1 MKLCGSRG
9 FAGPTAC
16 ILERCHSGPHEYGD
30 FAQTMAEEQRKDAER
45 YRWIRDNPTR
55 IGYDADYRPEE
66 VDAVIDAAI
75 GGSRHK

>member
-16 ILERCHSGPHEYGD
+16 VLERGHSGSHEYGD
-30 FAQTMAEEQRKDAER
+30 FAQALADEQRKDAER
-45 YRWIRDNPTR
+45 YRWIRDNPTW

-66 VDAVIDAAI
+66 VDAVIDAAMN
-75 GGSRHK
+75 GSR